1 MLSFWHEFPVI
12 LNRFYIFFGRRFSYA
27 FLDMFSSLSA
37 PKWLP
42 KGSPSRHKIWR
53 KIKNL
58 FSSSIDTFQIP
69 FWHHFGCILAAIWKV
84 LGAFWSPFAVDVG
97 NYGSQLGHILAT
109 IDSHVASSDPTHWIS
124 LFVIRAT
131 SGKSVDGEELI
142 TWIAGWMDFWCWR
155 YSKPVRPGGS
165 WLAWPSTI
173 FPTSFDMD
181 FPEHFVMDFV

>member
-1 MLSFWHEFPVI
+1 MCSHFGMIFPLFWIDFT
-12 LNRFYIFFGRRFSYA
+12 YFSGVD
-27 FLDMFSSLSA
+27 FRMHFWICFSSLSA

-53 KIKNL
+53 KIKNVL
-58 FSSSIDTFQIP
+58 SSSIDTFQMP

-124 LFVIRAT
+124 LLVIRAT
-131 SGKSVDGEELI
+131 SGKSIDWLI
-142 TWIAGWMDFWCWR
+142 DRLMMLRTMTMMTMTTMTTMTTMMMT
-155 YSKPVRPGGS
+155 
-165 WLAWPSTI
+165 TI
-173 FPTSFDMD
+173 FLF
-181 FPEHFVMDFV
+181 FFLWRRWRRW

>member
-1 MLSFWHEFPVI
+1 MNFPLFWIDFT
-12 LNRFYIFFGRRFSYA
+12 YFSGVD
-27 FLDMFSSLSA
+27 FRMHFWICFSSLSA

-53 KIKNL
+53 KIKNVL
-58 FSSSIDTFQIP
+58 SSSIDTFQMP

-124 LFVIRAT
+124 LLVIRAT
-131 SGKSVDGEELI
+131 SGKSMDQ
-142 TWIAGWMDFWCWR
+142 WMDGCMDD
-155 YSKPVRPGGS
+155 GGGDGD
-165 WLAWPSTI
+165 
-173 FPTSFDMD
+173 FD
-181 FPEHFVMDFV
+181 FI